1 MPVMLTVRA
10 SLLVVAGTIR
20 VPLVANKET
29 SALVDTTLHITENSQ
44 APLVDQAAKQFD
56 EYAPDAASAT
66 PSASSSSG
74 DGKSNTGAIVGGVV
88 GGVVG
93 LAIIGLIIFFVLR
106 KRRNQKPAE
115 GDMGAAAMV
124 PMMNNEKHDHN
135 RHSSQFNG
143 QSPPPTYSAPIGGSY
158 HDNTPTKG
166 HQSYHQYAS
175 HASEPQELPAEFPSS
190 STQRYSELPAGA
202 DNRRFSELP
211 AEATGPAPPSE
222 LESPQV
228 SPRPVQAE
236 FQNDMAKRASQGRG
250 LGVMTEEGPSQRN

>member
-1 MPVMLTVRA
+1 MRSTTTT
-10 SLLVVAGTIR
+10 GT
-20 VPLVANKET
+20 
-29 SALVDTTLHITENSQ
+29 
-44 APLVDQAAKQFD
+44 
-56 EYAPDAASAT
+56 
-66 PSASSSSG
+66 
-74 DGKSNTGAIVGGVV
+74 
-88 GGVVG
+88 
-93 LAIIGLIIFFVLR
+93 
-106 KRRNQKPAE
+106 
-115 GDMGAAAMV
+115 
-124 PMMNNEKHDHN
+124 
-135 RHSSQFNG
+135 RHSSTPNHVRYLVNLPD
-143 QSPPPTYSAPIGGSY
+143 SKLTIIIAPPTYSAPIGGSY